1 MSTTD
6 AMVPLLALRDALATV
21 AGVATCKVGIEAN
34 MTAADYPMVRVVP
47 SKAKRAAVMGR
58 RRVEVLVYFG
68 EPLHEFT
75 AGLESLYAQVFELEA
90 AILTKAESG
99 GDFIFDYIE
108 TIADEDRVDGYKLMA
123 IRGVVE
129 G

>member
-1 MSTTD
+1 MSTTN

-21 AGVATCKVGIEAN
+21 PSVATSKVGIEAN

-47 SKAKRAAVMGR
+47 SKAKHAAVMGR

-75 AGLESLYAQVFELEA
+75 AGLEALYAQVFALEA
-90 AILTKAESG
+90 SILTKAQGG

-108 TIADEDRVDGYKLMA
+108 TIADEDRIDGFKLMA